1 MNIYTGKARA
11 GISEVGNELENV
23 KFYGGDYGIIA
34 GQTSPSWPVAMVD
47 TYFEGQQ
54 KAAIQCHNTGFAIV
68 NMNARNVPVAVEI
81 RENDI
86 DRLFMEDCIFDNVKE
101 AAVVISREQHALT
114 QVNLMNIV
122 CRNVPV
128 LTHMRQS
135 GEKIM
140 PGMKMYRV
148 KDFTYGLVMK
158 DMETSSEYMTIK
170 DFEALDAFPASAGR
184 KIPSLPPMETW
195 VT

>member
-1 MNIYTGKARA
+1 
-11 GISEVGNELENV
+11 
-23 KFYGGDYGIIA
+23 
-34 GQTSPSWPVAMVD
+34 
-47 TYFEGQQ
+47 
-54 KAAIQCHNTGFAIV
+54 
-68 NMNARNVPVAVEI
+68 
-81 RENDI
+81 
-86 DRLFMEDCIFDNVKE
+86 
-101 AAVVISREQHALT
+101 
-114 QVNLMNIV
+114 MNIV

-128 LTHMRQS
+128 LALMRES

-195 VT
+195 VNIRELGASGDGVTDDTKIFEKQSRSIRTYMFPRDGTTSPEPLK